1 MPRQSN
7 GKQLVGHRIRGGMV
21 PEESNLERT
30 FDTLL
35 RQIWQSSYMPEKEFQ
50 FAKEIGR
57 KWRFDRA
64 WPEHKVAVELEGGVY
79 TQGRHTRGAG
89 FETDCEKYN
98 TATAMGW
105 RVFRLTAGMLAADP
119 YKHIS
124 QILKAMGEWHG
135 K

>member
-1 MPRQSN
+1 MRKSN
-7 GKQLVGHRIRGGMV
+7 GRQLVGHRIRGGMV

-35 RQIWQSSYMPEKEFQ
+35 RIASRNTLPDPEKEFS
-50 FAKEIGR
+50 FAGAIGR

-64 WPEHKVAVELEGGVY
+64 WPAAMVAVELEGGVY

-89 FETDCEKYN
+89 FESDCEKYN

-105 RVFRLTAGMLAADP
+105 RVFRLTAKMLQKDP
-119 YKHIS
+119 TKH
-124 QILKAMGEWHG
+124 LKPVIESIMGG
-135 K
+135 G